1 MYTTKFQDS
10 QSIMPK
16 NRHLLRLHFSG
27 KTKSWM
33 KLRVS
38 AFEFCLLT
46 NGIISL
52 LGAKALFKNNDSN
65 TKIEDLKAKIGEFLR
80 ERDWEK
86 YHNPKDLAESVCI
99 EAAELLQLFQWMS
112 PEEARAFKEEPSNVE
127 RLKEELAD
135 VIIYC
140 LSMANAMD
148 IDLASSVMRKLESN
162 RKKYPAKLY
171 RGKARL

>member
-1 MYTTKFQDS
+1 MNFGFSK
-10 QSIMPK
+10 SIMPK
-16 NRHLLRLHFSG
+16 NRHLLRLHFTG

-33 KLRVS
+33 NLPAS

-65 TKIEDLKAKIGEFLR
+65 TKIEDLKVKIGEFLR

-86 YHNPKDLAESVCI
+86 YHNPKDLAESICI
-99 EAAELLQLFQWMS
+99 EAAELLQLFQWMN
-112 PEEARAFKEEPSNVE
+112 PEEVRAFKDDSSKVE
-127 RLKEELAD
+127 RLNEELAD

-140 LSMANAMD
+140 LSMANAMN
-148 IDLASSVMRKLESN
+148 IDLASSVMRKLGNN
-162 RKKYPAKLY
+162 RKKYPANLY